1 VLKTSR
7 LMHLHRDQRD
17 TLWLLTLVGAVV
29 LLQAAHLPLWCTAL
43 ATAVLLWRAVLS
55 LQERPLPSGL
65 WRVALLAL
73 ALTATAMTHRTVL
86 GREAGIT
93 LIVVLL
99 SLKTLEMRARRDSFV
114 VFFLSFFALL
124 TSFFDARSWLS
135 ALSAGL
141 VLLGLQAA
149 LINAHAVGPAP
160 LAQSARTALRIGVL
174 GAPIMLVLW
183 LLLAQTGTNS
193 LWSIDKGVGRSGL
206 ADQMRVGQLAE
217 LVQDTRVALRVRFE
231 QEPPPTGQLYFRGPV
246 LSDFDGQQW
255 RPLRS
260 GFPAEMALN
269 AHLQVQGEPVRY
281 EVSLAPQAQPW
292 LYVLDAAASAPV
304 LLGGSPPEV
313 VMTPDLQWRTARYPK
328 QALRYQ
334 AQSHTAFRHGP
345 LDKVVALQDHLEL
358 PPGFNPRTLEL
369 AQAMRREHGTHR
381 HDSPALVDAAL
392 QRLRSGGYRYTLTPG
407 LYGPHTADDFWF
419 ERREGFCEHIASAFV
434 VLMRALDIPARIVTG
449 YQGGAFNADD
459 NTLTVRQLDAHAW
472 AEVWLPGQG
481 WIRVDPTSAVAPER
495 TSSME
500 RLQPAAIP
508 WAWSVLV
515 GFALLILIAAVGTI
529 RRRQRL
535 DPWKRLLNQA
545 RQRLQDN
552 GLLLPAQATPRA
564 MAQLVTQHWGDAAH
578 AQAVQAWLLRLEAQR
593 YGPPH
598 PSRAAGLDTLRHEF
612 HQLPWPRPSVS

>member
-1 VLKTSR
+1 
-7 LMHLHRDQRD
+7 LMDLHRDQRD
-17 TLWLLTLVGAVV
+17 TLWLLALVGAVV
-29 LLQAAHLPLWCTAL
+29 LLQVAHLPLWCTAF
-43 ATAVLLWRAVLS
+43 AGAVLLWRAVLS
-55 LQERPLPSGL
+55 VQEQPLPSGL

-73 ALTATAMTHRTVL
+73 ALAATAMTHRTVL

-135 ALSAGL
+135 ALGAWL
-141 VLLGLQAA
+141 VLLGLQTA

-174 GAPIMLVLW
+174 GAPLMLVLW
-183 LLLAQTGTNS
+183 LLLAQTGSNGFW
-193 LWSIDKGVGRSGL
+193 LPNKGSWRSGL
-206 ADQMRVGQLAE
+206 SDQMRVGQLAE

-231 QEPPPTGQLYFRGPV
+231 QELPPTGQLYFRGPV

-260 GFPAEMALN
+260 GFPAEMALKAN
-269 AHLQVQGEPVRY
+269 LQVQGEPVRY

-292 LYVLDAAASAPV
+292 FYVLDAAASAPV
-304 LLGGSPPEV
+304 LLGVSPTEM
-313 VMTPDLQWRTARYPK
+313 VMTADLQWRTARALTE
-328 QALRYQ
+328 ALRYQ
-334 AQSHTAFRHGP
+334 AQSHTAFQHGP

-369 AQAMRREHGTHR
+369 AQAMRREHGTYR
-381 HDSPALVDAAL
+381 HDSPALVEAAL

-407 LYGPHTADDFWF
+407 AYGPHTADDFWF

-449 YQGGAFNADD
+449 YQGGAFNPDEQL
-459 NTLTVRQLDAHAW
+459 LTVRQLDAHAW

-481 WIRVDPTSAVAPER
+481 WVRVDPTSAVAPER
-495 TSSME
+495 TTSME
-500 RLQPAAIP
+500 RLQPTAIR
-508 WAWSVLV
+508 WTWGVLAGLV
-515 GFALLILIAAVGTI
+515 LLTLIAAVGNI
-529 RRRQRL
+529 RGRQRP

-545 RQRLQDN
+545 RQRLQDS
-552 GLLLPAQATPRA
+552 GLSLPATATPRA
-564 MAQLVTQHWGDAAH
+564 MAGLVSQHWGDVAH
-578 AQAVQAWLLRLEAQR
+578 AQAVQAWLLRLEEQR

-598 PSRAAGLDTLRHEF
+598 PSRAVGLDTLRHEF
-612 HQLPWPRPSVS
+612 HQLPWPRPTVT